1 MDESSS
7 RHSGDATKA
16 SISFW
21 ELHNSYGRPIL
32 SDLNAWKHEQR
43 KQLEKM
49 TNVDNL
55 ISL

>member
-1 MDESSS
+1 MDETPS
-7 RHSGDATKA
+7 RHSGDSMKA

-21 ELHNSYGRPIL
+21 ELHNTYGRPIL

-43 KQLEKM
+43 KQLEKI
-49 TNVDNL
+49 TIVDNL

>member
-1 MDESSS
+1 MDENS
-7 RHSGDATKA
+7 RHGEVTKA

-43 KQLEKM
+43 K
-49 TNVDNL
+49 NL
-55 ISL
+55 ITL